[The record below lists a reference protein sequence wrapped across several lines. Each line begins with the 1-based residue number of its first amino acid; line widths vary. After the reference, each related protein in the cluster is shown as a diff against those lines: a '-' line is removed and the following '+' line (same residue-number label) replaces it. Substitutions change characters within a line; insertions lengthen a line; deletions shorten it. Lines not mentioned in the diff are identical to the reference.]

1 MSLGIP
7 ASVATPLGRFRIVAF
22 WEGVS
27 FLLLLF
33 VAMPLK
39 YGLGIDMAVR
49 VIGMAHGVLFIVYVV
64 ALGLAA
70 PVLGVGRAILAFVLS
85 LVPCGTFGSKPG
97 CGVTSARSNAD
108 PPLAQSI
115 ARSGVASS
123 GGRRWW
129 AHLAFHGHGPI
140 ILGNRIED
148 RMDILESVRLLARAE
163 RIANVAECQVTDA
176 WRASQ

>member
-49 VIGMAHGVLFIVYVV
+49 VTGMAHGVLFIIYVV

-85 LVPCGTFGSKPG
+85 LVPCGTFWLEARLRRDERKLERR
-97 CGVTSARSNAD
+97 SA
-108 PPLAQSI
+108 
-115 ARSGVASS
+115 
-123 GGRRWW
+123 
-129 AHLAFHGHGPI
+129 
-140 ILGNRIED
+140 
-148 RMDILESVRLLARAE
+148 
-163 RIANVAECQVTDA
+163 
-176 WRASQ
+176 